1 MNRKK
6 VRKTFD
12 LELLGGVA
20 ALLLIVCTVAAFLD
34 MENAPGFFVLISG
47 MGILVNGVLAGL
59 KFIKRRYVS
68 AAVLMILTV
77 VLLVL
82 FAIQF
87 ITVEGLL

>member
-59 KFIKRRYVS
+59 KFIKRKYVS